1 MRREVSMLSRRTM
14 LVGLSAAGLSAAGI
28 AGPPAF
34 AQGEAGMSRPSA
46 HLFSFNAIGGGV
58 LPLKSFAGRPV
69 LVVNTA
75 SRCGFTHQYRGLQA
89 LYARYRSRGFVVIGV
104 PSNDF
109 GGQEPGSNAEIAE
122 FCGST
127 FGVEFPLAAKESVT
141 GAQAHPFYRWA
152 ARERPGDLP
161 RWNFHKY
168 LIDGEG
174 RLAAVFPTSTD
185 PLDPRITIAI
195 DRLLAGGA

>member
-1 MRREVSMLSRRTM
+1 MPTRRGFICGGTI
-14 LVGLSAAGLSAAGI
+14 AGLSAATTGI
-28 AGPPAF
+28 GAGAALAEG
-34 AQGEAGMSRPSA
+34 AQAGSMSRPSA
-46 HLFSFNAIGGGV
+46 HLFSFTAIGGGA
-58 LPLKSFAGRPV
+58 LPLSAYSGRPV

-89 LYARYRSRGFVVIGV
+89 LYSRYRERGLVVIGV

-122 FCGST
+122 FCGAT
-127 FGVEFPLAAKESVT
+127 FGVAFPLAAKEHVL

-152 ARERPGDLP
+152 ARERPADLP

-185 PLDPRITIAI
+185 PLDPRITLAI
-195 DRLLAGGA
+195 DRLLAGV